1 MLNGQLKN
9 LAIVFVVSDLAR
21 SHAFYA
27 KTLGLTFE
35 VTDFEGG
42 YLQARLLGDV
52 ELVFLSGRATPGTTP
67 QVVFGLAKGGIDSM
81 VASLAMCCAA
91 VICMARASWQCANL
105 KRPCAPEA
113 VSRKAQNLRRGCTR
127 MIWPLQF

>member
-52 ELVFLSGRATPGTTP
+52 ELVFLSGKATPGTTP

-81 VASLAMCCAA
+81 VASLATAG
-91 VICMARASWQCANL
+91 VELVTPVSE
-105 KRPCAPEA
+105 APGGWSSEFKDPDGHILA
-113 VSRKAQNLRRGCTR
+113 FYQDGALPR
-127 MIWPLQF
+127 